1 MKSIIVLISLQLFL
15 IAYLL
20 FQNIEL
26 EKTINNS
33 SKHLEKS
40 IKLSSIPISGQRED
54 QELTDLVTFSK
65 EELRKVIREE
75 VSVFFTENKRSTLD
89 TDSKKQER
97 VKASLNQED
106 INDIDY
112 QLNQYLVDGRVT
124 ELELAELEKNFV
136 NFNKRDRQKIL
147 NRITKAMNES
157 GAVLSR

>member
-15 IAYLL
+15 IGYLL

-75 VSVFFTENKRSTLD
+75 VSVFFSENIRSTLD
-89 TDSKKQER
+89 TDSNKQER